1 MTAWLSPSHTDH
13 HDLSLSLPHTAL
25 RQHCASKCFPDTVQ
39 ALACTALSQ
48 GSVPLNST
56 AAACCAGSLQPQLEI
71 NTEAHTQSTNYM
83 GKCSWECQRGFWNRG
98 CFAAAAVS
106 TVGRGAQRDRHK
118 EHSAKLPAEYKE
130 PISQLQQKLE
140 DSEFAKISA
149 DRSHHQEAGVPTFT
163 CCLWDILTGAEHPG
177 ESLVH
182 LRWGSCSMARETWNW

>member
-1 MTAWLSPSHTDH
+1 MALNCKDRQRMTETDRDRLGSTQMTAWLSPSHTDH

-106 TVGRGAQRDRHK
+106 TVGRGAQRDSMSNCWKR
-118 EHSAKLPAEYKE
+118 STYK
-130 PISQLQQKLE
+130 S
-140 DSEFAKISA
+140 
-149 DRSHHQEAGVPTFT
+149 
-163 CCLWDILTGAEHPG
+163 
-177 ESLVH
+177 
-182 LRWGSCSMARETWNW
+182 